1 LLNAVGLNDLNTV
14 KKICEEGCDVHFT
27 TTIFPALT
35 IAANRGSSDMVRML
49 LRYGADVNHA
59 VPATDSGTV
68 VQCSRCG
75 RTQAAGT
82 IKDNQYEC
90 TYCGNFTRHADAS
103 DSDHT
108 GITALHAAVQK
119 EGHLDVVVALLE
131 HGVCPRALPHLF
143 EGLVSHHRHA
153 ESSFQQLPP
162 TDLLTQAISVLYSP
176 LTLQLTFFT
185 THSYSPGRTILDTT

>member
-1 LLNAVGLNDLNTV
+1 MNHLLSDILRILLFQSIAIAHLHIHKRPRYPQTYFPVVSRMLPLPHLKKNTFGLRR
-14 KKICEEGCDVHFT
+14 KKQKK
-27 TTIFPALT
+27 PSRRRRRL
-35 IAANRGSSDMVRML
+35 L

-59 VPATDSGTV
+59 VPSTDSGTV

-75 RTQAAGT
+75 RTQAAGN

-131 HGVCPRALPHLF
+131 HGADVDTVTAKVRVCVFDVCGCVYLCVER
-143 EGLVSHHRHA
+143 VC
-153 ESSFQQLPP
+153 
-162 TDLLTQAISVLYSP
+162 
-176 LTLQLTFFT
+176 
-185 THSYSPGRTILDTT
+185 

>member
-1 LLNAVGLNDLNTV
+1 MMKHLLSDILRILYSTHMSPEPHHTASDILTFSFSHGSPPPYGVEKNQRVSSGASCRNGNTTSS
-14 KKICEEGCDVHFT
+14 T
-27 TTIFPALT
+27 TNGRL
-35 IAANRGSSDMVRML
+35 L

-59 VPATDSGTV
+59 VPSTDSGTV

-75 RTQAAGT
+75 RTQAAGN

-131 HGVCPRALPHLF
+131 HAADV
-143 EGLVSHHRHA
+143 
-153 ESSFQQLPP
+153 
-162 TDLLTQAISVLYSP
+162 
-176 LTLQLTFFT
+176 
-185 THSYSPGRTILDTT
+185 DTVTAKVRLRSMSA